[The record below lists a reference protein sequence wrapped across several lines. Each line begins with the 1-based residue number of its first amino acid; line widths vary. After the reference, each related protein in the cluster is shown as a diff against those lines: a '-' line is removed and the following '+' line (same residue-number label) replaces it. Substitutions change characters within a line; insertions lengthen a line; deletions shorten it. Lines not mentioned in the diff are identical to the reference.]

1 MIDLIK
7 GRFDVKLNHPV
18 ILPAPFSGDS
28 NCLFCRSTRSIS
40 IGIRMKD
47 RVEYRLDDAL
57 DDSLYDSIR
66 HSGDDG
72 FIMHLPPIALRIRRG
87 FGLKYA
93 LALEAFVRLF
103 R

>member
-1 MIDLIK
+1 MIE
-7 GRFDVKLNHPV
+7 H
-18 ILPAPFSGDS
+18 
-28 NCLFCRSTRSIS
+28 
-40 IGIRMKD
+40 
-47 RVEYRLDDAL
+47 RLDHAL
-57 DDSLYDSIR
+57 DYGLCDSVR